1 MVLFI
6 QVSGLMVCEMVKG
19 LSFGQMDLD
28 TKDSGEM
35 TKLIDLVNLY
45 MQTVIFMKVNGLT
58 IRLKVKELIIMQ
70 MEHIMKVTGL
80 MTNNMDWGLKAGQM
94 ELVMK
99 VIT

>member
-6 QVSGLMVCEMVKG
+6 QVSGLTVCEMVKG

-58 IRLKVKELIIMQ
+58 IRLKVKEHIIMQ

-80 MTNNMDWGLKAGQM
+80 MTNNMDWGLKAGRM